1 MHMVGTDSSV
11 GWGDGYYGRGLT
23 WSEEALGESDIE
35 AEIKGTCELA
45 ALGGEEGEDGDQKRE
60 QRFQGRGEHSACG
73 GGRVVQDGWNLEWE
87 AHRWAGPLREAL

>member
-11 GWGDGYYGRGLT
+11 GWGDGYYGRGLS

-45 ALGGEEGEDGDQKRE
+45 ALGDEEGEDGDQQRE
-60 QRFQGRGEHSACG
+60 QRFQR
-73 GGRVVQDGWNLEWE
+73 L
-87 AHRWAGPLREAL
+87 WAGESTVHVEEAEWSRMVGTWSGRPTGGQAP